1 MPASNWRNMLKQLRK
16 KPAVM
21 KRFLKY
27 CKPKTESYSKDF
39 PKERKFGIA
48 SKRCTRCGRFGAHI
62 NSYGLHL
69 CRQCFREIAKELGFK
84 KYQ

>member
-1 MPASNWRNMLKQLRK
+1 MTASNWQNMLKQLKK

-21 KRFLKY
+21 RKFIKY
-27 CKPKTESYSKDF
+27 CK

-48 SKRCTRCGRFGAHI
+48 SKKCERCGRFGAHI
-62 NSYGLHL
+62 SSYGLHL
-69 CRQCFREIAKELGFK
+69 CRQCFRQIAEEIGFK